1 MIDNLT
7 GLNFT
12 LTGMFVLFIA
22 GHILSTI
29 LFVKKKKKK
38 KKKSPIKYIWPQ
50 FPGLVCTS
58 NSSDSS
64 TIIFIS
70 IVLYWKIPNIFQ
82 ALIEIENK

>member
-29 LFVKKKKKK
+29 LFVKKQTY

-50 FPGLVCTS
+50 FPGPVCTS

-64 TIIFIS
+64 TIHNIYIHKYSFILENTQYIPS
-70 IVLYWKIPNIFQ
+70 INR
-82 ALIEIENK
+82 N

>member
-29 LFVKKKKKK
+29 LFVKKQTYKKKK
-38 KKKSPIKYIWPQ
+38 PYKIHLASISRS
-50 FPGLVCTS
+50 GLH
-58 NSSDSS
+58 
-64 TIIFIS
+64 
-70 IVLYWKIPNIFQ
+70 K
-82 ALIEIENK
+82 

>member
-29 LFVKKKKKK
+29 LFVKKQTYKKKK
-38 KKKSPIKYIWPQ
+38 
-50 FPGLVCTS
+50 
-58 NSSDSS
+58 
-64 TIIFIS
+64 
-70 IVLYWKIPNIFQ
+70 
-82 ALIEIENK
+82 AL